1 MTRRSGHTRT
11 DDEAIRGLTTWL
23 AGQFPELTVD
33 DVERAVHG
41 TCRSRDER
49 RPGREF
55 VPVLIEQLSG
65 RPLVTRHPPRQRA

>member
-65 RPLVTRHPPRQRA
+65 RPLATRRPPRQGA

>member
-1 MTRRSGHTRT
+1 VICSVV
-11 DDEAIRGLTTWL
+11 TTWL

-41 TCRSRDER
+41 SYRGREER

-65 RPLVTRHPPRQRA
+65 WPLATRHPSRQRA